1 MEPKRIKCAS
11 KRVGT
16 CYPTPKY
23 ISTSPGRAQLIVVVV
38 VIVVVVIVVGVIVVV
53 IFIVVVIVALH
64 WIL

>member
-38 VIVVVVIVVGVIVVV
+38 VIVVGVIVVV